1 MTNLPPIHITLM
13 QPAGYVHSLGLLDQA
28 RYVRYQLQRLGATV
42 TIAKNRV
49 REDAL
54 NIVFGAHL
62 GFPPDWRRR
71 HACVFFNLE
80 QLGSGGAPVSDD
92 YIKLLR
98 GSAVADY
105 DAANI
110 PAYAADAAEVPVLPF
125 LHAPYLESAGTMP
138 IAERPI
144 DLLFFGSMNERRRAF
159 INRIEA
165 CGVAVSMFDH
175 PLYGEERDA
184 YIRQSK
190 AVLNCS
196 FYETSRFEQAR
207 VFQCL
212 SMGTPVISE
221 HHADAHVPAAFT
233 DSVFWIDPAG
243 HALETFFTKHF
254 GTGAYASEAGQKL
267 ASFRGHDP
275 IESYADLL
283 WFACGYLEG
292 HGITRLGT
300 GDTGAWRPS
309 HINLG
314 SGKDYKP
321 GWLNLD
327 VQDRAEPDAVLD
339 IGQPITLPLVIENR
353 FGGQIELAAGTIDRL
368 YANNVLEHVPDLSLL
383 MTNALALL
391 KDGGRFDIEVPY
403 ERALTAWQDPTHVRA
418 LNQNSWIY
426 YTEWFWY
433 LGWFEHRFNMIDSTY
448 LDLKLQPCTQ
458 EHAAF
463 MRVAFMKVETTARER
478 NIARTMQA
486 DLRLPDDEFAPAP
499 ERRPVVPVYSAP
511 AAGSPAPMKPM
522 PSILP
527 AAAAPVGAPTLP
539 AARPAVTAPGGLD
552 IATLDL
558 LATTRSEALRRA
570 AQAAVAG

>member
-1 MTNLPPIHITLM
+1 MTLLPPIHITLM

-62 GFPPDWRRR
+62 GFPPEWRRR

-80 QLGSGGAPVSDD
+80 QLGAGGAQVSDA
-92 YIKLLR
+92 YLKLLR

-110 PAYAADAAEVPVLPF
+110 AAYAADAADVPVLPF
-125 LHAPYLESAGTMP
+125 LHAPYLESADTMP

-159 INRIEA
+159 IQRIEA
-165 CGVAVSMFDH
+165 CGVSVAMFDH

-184 YIRQSK
+184 YIRQAK

-196 FYETSRFEQAR
+196 FYESSRFEQAR

-212 SMGTPVISE
+212 AMGTPVISE
-221 HHADAHVPAAFT
+221 RHADARMPAAF
-233 DSVFWIDPAG
+233 DDAVFWIDPAG
-243 HALETFFTKHF
+243 KGLETFFTHHF
-254 GTGAYASEAGQKL
+254 GTEAYASEAQQRL
-267 ASFRGHDP
+267 ASFRQHDP

-283 WFACGYLEG
+283 WFAVGYLEG

-300 GDTGAWRPS
+300 GDNGTWQPTR
-309 HINLG
+309 INLG

-339 IGQPITLPLVIENR
+339 LAQPLTLPMVIDSR
-353 FGGQIELAAGTIDRL
+353 YGGQIELAAASIDTL
-368 YANNVLEHVPDLSLL
+368 YANNVLEHVPNLTLL

-391 KDGGRFDIEVPY
+391 KDGGRFEIEVPY

-418 LNQNSWIY
+418 LNENSWVY

-433 LGWFEHRFNMIDSTY
+433 LGWFEQRFKMCSSTY
-448 LDLKLQPCTQ
+448 LDLKLQPCAK
-458 EHAAF
+458 EDAAF
-463 MRVAFMKVETTARER
+463 MRVALEKVETTARER

-499 ERRPVVPVYSAP
+499 QRKP
-511 AAGSPAPMKPM
+511 AAPIFTIPTVAPVAAMA
-522 PSILP
+522 SILPRAAAPQPTPLP
-527 AAAAPVGAPTLP
+527 AAA
-539 AARPAVTAPGGLD
+539 RPATSAPGGLD
-552 IATLDL
+552 VATLDL

>member
-1 MTNLPPIHITLM
+1 MTLLPPIHITLM

-80 QLGSGGAPVSDD
+80 QLGAGGAQVSDA
-92 YIKLLR
+92 YLNLLR

-110 PAYAADAAEVPVLPF
+110 AAYAADAADVPVLPF
-125 LHAPYLESAGTMP
+125 LHAPYLESADTIP

-159 INRIEA
+159 IHRIEA
-165 CGVAVSMFDH
+165 CGVSVAMFDH

-196 FYETSRFEQAR
+196 FYESSRFEQAR

-212 SMGTPVISE
+212 AMGTPVISE
-221 HHADAHVPAAFT
+221 RHADARVPAAF
-233 DSVFWIDPAG
+233 DDAVFWIDPAG
-243 HALETFFTKHF
+243 KGLETFFTHHF
-254 GTGAYASEAGQKL
+254 GTEAYASEAQQRL
-267 ASFRGHDP
+267 ASFRQHDP
-275 IESYADLL
+275 IESYAELL
-283 WFACGYLEG
+283 WFAVGYLEG

-300 GDTGAWRPS
+300 GDTGVWQPS
-309 HINLG
+309 RINLG

-339 IGQPITLPLVIENR
+339 LAQPLRLPMVIDSR
-353 FGGQIELAAGTIDRL
+353 YGGQIELAAASIDTL
-368 YANNVLEHVPDLSLL
+368 YANNVLEHVPNLTLL

-391 KDGGRFDIEVPY
+391 KDGGRFEIEVPY

-418 LNQNSWIY
+418 LNENSWVY
-426 YTEWFWY
+426 YTDWFWY
-433 LGWFEHRFNMIDSTY
+433 LGWFEHRFKMSSSTY

-463 MRVAFMKVETTARER
+463 MRVALEKVETTSRER

-486 DLRLPDDEFAPAP
+486 DLRLPDDEFA
-499 ERRPVVPVYSAP
+499 SAP
-511 AAGSPAPMKPM
+511 QRTR
-522 PSILP
+522 
-527 AAAAPVGAPTLP
+527 AAAPVFKTPTVSPIAAMASILPRPATATAAPMQA
-539 AARPAVTAPGGLD
+539 AARPATSGLD
-552 IATLDL
+552 VATLDL